1 MSKQSKPNPALPP
14 VKTPAVLV
22 QTAPDVMPSETPRQ
36 AVGTTEDRVPACQR
50 NHDAF
55 YRPPCLSHLPALPL
69 YLMVAHWGWCT
80 GNALTAATVGEAFRM
95 GSRRSQAV
103 MRYFARYE
111 TDVSFVRPWR
121 GAIRITALPPVVAG
135 RHADAGR
142 ARVVAGRHADAGRA
156 RVARKGRIQDQQS
169 LRRWFLQRPNGAPEA

>member
-14 VKTPAVLV
+14 AKTPVA
-22 QTAPDVMPSETPRQ
+22 QAQAQAAPDVMPPASPRQ
-36 AVGTTEDRVPACQR
+36 TAAATEGSVPACQR

-55 YRPPCLSHLPALPL
+55 HRPPCLSHLPVLPL

-80 GNALTAATVGEAFRM
+80 GNVLTAAAVGEAFRLE
-95 GSRRSQAV
+95 SRRSQAV

-142 ARVVAGRHADAGRA
+142 ARV
-156 RVARKGRIQDQQS
+156 ARKGRIQDQQS